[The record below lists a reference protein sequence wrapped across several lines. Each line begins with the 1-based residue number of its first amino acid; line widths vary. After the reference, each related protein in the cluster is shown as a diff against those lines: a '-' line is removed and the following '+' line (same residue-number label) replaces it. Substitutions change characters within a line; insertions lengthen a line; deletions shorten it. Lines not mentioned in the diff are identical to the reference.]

1 MELDGRTVSGGYR
14 FGYQSS
20 EKDNEFKGDGNSY
33 TTEFRQLDPR
43 LGRWL
48 SVDPVIQPWQSAYC
62 SMDDNP
68 VSHNDLPGNVTN
80 DWIITYSVK
89 ADGTHVVHIKLTA
102 ASINNSDKKFNMKAF
117 NNAVKSQIK
126 ASYSITYMDSETIL
140 KPKKMPGDRP
150 DILVPEIN
158 YFKVQV
164 EVDVEI
170 RTIYNINQLKSNEH
184 LIHIENSSEAKKQ
197 AGGENIYGQ
206 ANMKGTD
213 VLLNADIVQQIID
226 GNDKNTIPHE
236 FGHSLGLEHIDQKT
250 HNNEKNFQYI
260 KNLSQ
265 NKDNIMMSGGSQYMN
280 DLTSTK
286 VSSWQIKWVINF
298 YKNGELFTYS
308 TSIGQPVSAQKFAIG
323 ASQQNGP
330 NQFYKGK
337 ISEVRVWNYERTQAQ
352 IRLPHPHLRQPQRRH
367 AQPGAAPARAGNG

>member
-1 MELDGRTVSGGYR
+1 MNFSSKHSPWVGIRNSTDYSPFGVELDGRTVSLDGYR
-14 FGYQSS
+14 FGYQGS
-20 EKDNEFKGDGNSY
+20 EKDNEFKGEGNSY

-48 SVDPVIQPWQSAYC
+48 SVDPVVQPWQSFYC

-68 VSHNDLPGNVTN
+68 VTHNDLLGNVTN
-80 DWIITYSVK
+80 DWIITYTVK

-126 ASYSITYMDSETIL
+126 ESYSITYMDSETIL

-150 DILVPEIN
+150 DILVPQIN

-170 RTIYNINQLKSNEH
+170 RTIYNINQLNSKEH

-236 FGHSLGLEHIDQKT
+236 FGHSLGLEHIDQKA
-250 HNNEKNFQYI
+250 HDNKKNFQYI

-265 NKDNIMMSGGSQYMN
+265 NKDNIMMSGGSKYMN

-298 YKNGELFTYS
+298 YKNGELN
-308 TSIGQPVSAQKFAIG
+308 QK
-323 ASQQNGP
+323 N
-330 NQFYKGK
+330 
-337 ISEVRVWNYERTQAQ
+337 
-352 IRLPHPHLRQPQRRH
+352 
-367 AQPGAAPARAGNG
+367 